1 MRKFEFSRPTSP
13 NGGASRRHGS
23 RALAPPDYGL
33 SAADRGASVAP
44 KRKARLGAEN
54 DPSEREADH
63 IANAVMR
70 GELPGRISAGSSS
83 GPQCAE
89 AEPGTGSGNRSAFVT
104 TMPSGPGAALTA
116 HSKALFESR
125 FGADFSNVRVHSSRE
140 AAASAEALQARAY
153 TVGSDIV
160 FGAAEYRPDT
170 QEGQHLLAHE
180 LAHTLQQST
189 GSEPVI
195 RRKLKVGAG
204 LALDTKGFSTTK
216 SGDVYSAPKALRKG
230 SVWNEIFTSLLAS
243 PRTFEVDGTTTERV
257 NSNLLAHMKARL
269 GIIDFAAKKQFKF
282 GAGAGNFKMN
292 PDFWVVTSTSYYPKP
307 GVDPMKA
314 IEDINNPKNVGD
326 PAKEYHIACQA
337 ATKLTMVGGSKS
349 ERIQNIP
356 SSDKDDWVPGD
367 WGYIKNVKFPAS
379 GGIPGLEGE
388 NIIYVGNDKFWGHFN
403 PGLEYKTLAG
413 WMKQV
418 NDFKPP
424 TEAELQSSRLIT
436 KVGLF

>member
-1 MRKFEFSRPTSP
+1 MRKFASTGPASQSNETRVSH
-13 NGGASRRHGS
+13 GA
-23 RALAPPDYGL
+23 RALAPPRYGL
-33 SAADRGASVAP
+33 SAVDSGATKMP
-44 KRKARLGAEN
+44 PRNARLGAEH
-54 DPSEREADH
+54 DPAEREADRV
-63 IANAVMR
+63 ADAVMR
-70 GELPGRISAGSSS
+70 GEPPGQVTASGSG

-89 AEPGTGSGNRSAFVT
+89 AAAGSNPDSSSGLVSTMPTGTGVALA
-104 TMPSGPGAALTA
+104 PSTRG
-116 HSKALFESR
+116 LFESR
-125 FGADFSNVRVHSSRE
+125 FGADFSNVRVYSDGG

-153 TVGSDIV
+153 TIGSDIV
-160 FGAAEYRPDT
+160 FGAGEYRPDT
-170 QEGQHLLAHE
+170 PEGQHLLAHE
-180 LAHTLQQST
+180 LTHSLQQSS
-189 GSEPVI
+189 GAPVI
-195 RRKLKVGAG
+195 RRKLKVGPG
-204 LALDTKGFSTTK
+204 LTLDTKGFTTTK
-216 SGDVYSAPKALRKG
+216 SGDVYSAPKAVRKG

-243 PRTFEVDGTTTERV
+243 PREFELDGTTSEKV
-257 NSNLLAHMKARL
+257 NSNLAAHMKARL

-282 GAGAGNFKMN
+282 GAGSGNFKMN

-326 PAKEYHIACQA
+326 PVKEYRIACQA

-367 WGYIKNVKFPAS
+367 WGYIKNVKFPAT

-413 WMKQV
+413 WIKQV
-418 NDFKPP
+418 NDFTPP
-424 TEAELQSSRLIT
+424 TEAELKDTRFIT